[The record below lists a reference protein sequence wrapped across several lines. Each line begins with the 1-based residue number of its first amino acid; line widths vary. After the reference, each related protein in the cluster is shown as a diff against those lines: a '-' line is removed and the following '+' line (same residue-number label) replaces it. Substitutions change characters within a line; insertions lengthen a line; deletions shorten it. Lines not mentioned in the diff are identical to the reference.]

1 MLRPHVS
8 QLARERERG
17 VLQAELSLFF
27 FLLAKTIP
35 ASATLYSN
43 NTRHFFVVAHA
54 KHEVAMH
61 SCAFVTR

>member
-1 MLRPHVS
+1 MLRPHMNR
-8 QLARERERG
+8 LERERG
-17 VLQAELSLFF
+17 GKFKQSLAYF

-35 ASATLYSN
+35 ASATLYSDD
-43 NTRHFFVVAHA
+43 TRYFFVVAHA